1 MISAILAAAIL
12 LAESTPALQAA
23 PDAAKPTAT
32 AQTVSQAT
40 SVAPKKSD
48 PMALVCKSEPIL
60 GSRMPVKRCHTQGEI
75 AQQRLED
82 RQALERA
89 QIMVDPGH

>member
-1 MISAILAAAIL
+1 M
-12 LAESTPALQAA
+12 
-23 PDAAKPTAT
+23 
-32 AQTVSQAT
+32 AQTVSQPT
-40 SVAPKKSD
+40 SVAAKKND
-48 PMALVCKSEPIL
+48 PTALICKSEPVL
-60 GSRMPVKRCHTQGEI
+60 GLPMPVKRCHTQGEI